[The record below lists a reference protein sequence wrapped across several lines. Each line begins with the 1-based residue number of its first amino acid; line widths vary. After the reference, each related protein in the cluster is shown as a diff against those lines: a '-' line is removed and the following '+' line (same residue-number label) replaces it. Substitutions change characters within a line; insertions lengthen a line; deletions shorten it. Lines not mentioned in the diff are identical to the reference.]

1 LAAGRKRIWRSLEKI
16 KAEEVARPVVGISNQ
31 SAAVLAEGAAVMETC
46 HLPWAAMEA
55 LAVMAMKLKEEAVEA
70 PVAEPPEPV
79 LELADWSSV
88 ASL

>member
-1 LAAGRKRIWRSLEKI
+1 MRAVVAAS
-16 KAEEVARPVVGISNQ
+16 PVVGISSQ
-31 SAAVLAEGAAVMETC
+31 SAAVLAEGEAVLETC